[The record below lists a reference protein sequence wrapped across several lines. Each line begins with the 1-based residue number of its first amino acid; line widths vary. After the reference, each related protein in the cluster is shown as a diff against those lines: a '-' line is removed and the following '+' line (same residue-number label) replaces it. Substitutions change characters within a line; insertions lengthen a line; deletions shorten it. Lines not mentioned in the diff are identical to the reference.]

1 MDEVSDS
8 GHMKRAR
15 KMSNILDHTSENDK
29 DAKAA
34 IVAKVIDHE
43 GPEFGSKIEMRS
55 KVLQKSRKLN
65 PEQTASLMAAS
76 GSTDYAWRVGR
87 PAFLN
92 TLGYT
97 PISSQK
103 EVEKVR
109 KRILAVN
116 KDDWA
121 VLKMNIYQNK
131 LGKSKDIPKEPEI
144 AFLLVIPLSFSD
156 TTFTFS
162 RS

>member
-87 PAFLN
+87 TDSRTHPSPSPR
-92 TLGYT
+92 TL
-97 PISSQK
+97 P
-103 EVEKVR
+103 
-109 KRILAVN
+109 
-116 KDDWA
+116 
-121 VLKMNIYQNK
+121 
-131 LGKSKDIPKEPEI
+131 P
-144 AFLLVIPLSFSD
+144 PLPS
-156 TTFTFS
+156 
-162 RS
+162 

>member
-1 MDEVSDS
+1 MIKETYARVTLRGKRKSVDEVSDS

-76 GSTDYAWRVGR
+76 GSIDYAWRVGR
-87 PAFLN
+87 TAFLN

-97 PISSQK
+97 DK
-103 EVEKVR
+103 
-109 KRILAVN
+109 
-116 KDDWA
+116 
-121 VLKMNIYQNK
+121 
-131 LGKSKDIPKEPEI
+131 
-144 AFLLVIPLSFSD
+144 
-156 TTFTFS
+156 
-162 RS
+162 

>member
-1 MDEVSDS
+1 MIKETYARVTLRGKQKSVDEVSDS

-65 PEQTASLMAAS
+65 PSLMAAS
-76 GSTDYAWRVGR
+76 GSTDYSWRVGR
-87 PAFLN
+87 TAFLN
-92 TLGYT
+92 TLGYS
-97 PISSQK
+97 PI
-103 EVEKVR
+103 R
-109 KRILAVN
+109 DA
-116 KDDWA
+116 
-121 VLKMNIYQNK
+121 
-131 LGKSKDIPKEPEI
+131 
-144 AFLLVIPLSFSD
+144 PLSKKCSFFNIVQ
-156 TTFTFS
+156 TGGVKPMFKNYVVKFV
-162 RS
+162 